1 MTIDKGTGFVVPVAK
16 IGDFNK
22 RLPPENVLYCKR
34 GDGMEIRSH
43 TEMTKR
49 LMADALKRLMAQK
62 PLNKIT
68 IRQITEDCG
77 VNRQTFYYHFEDIYD
92 LMRWMF
98 RQEALAL
105 LDQREGVVIWQDGLL
120 QLLRYL
126 EENREV
132 CLCALHS
139 VGHEQ
144 LRRFFRSEIY
154 DIIYRTVDLVAADDD
169 PEDYK
174 AVLTNFYVS
183 ALTVMMESWLLGE
196 LSSGPEDLVAAA
208 EQIIEDHYAGAC
220 LRRER
225 TAENKTEMPSS

>member
-1 MTIDKGTGFVVPVAK
+1 MPAVK

-22 RLPPENVLYCKR
+22 RLPQGDVLYCKR
-34 GDGMEIRSH
+34 GDGMQIHSH
-43 TEMTKR
+43 TEVTKQ
-49 LMADALKRLMAQK
+49 LMADALKRLMAKK

-68 IRQITEDCG
+68 IREITEDCG

-98 RQEALAL
+98 RQEAMAL

-120 QLLRYL
+120 QLFRYL

-154 DIIYRTVDLVAADDD
+154 DIIYRTVDLVAADDH
-169 PEDYK
+169 EDYK
-174 AVLTNFYVS
+174 ALLTNFYVS
-183 ALTVMMESWLLGE
+183 ALTGMMESWLLGE
-196 LSSGPEDLVAAA
+196 LSSTPEGLVTTVERVIADL
-208 EQIIEDHYAGAC
+208 YAGAC
-220 LRRER
+220 LRREKR
-225 TAENKTEMPSS
+225 GESPSAP

>member
-1 MTIDKGTGFVVPVAK
+1 
-16 IGDFNK
+16 
-22 RLPPENVLYCKR
+22 
-34 GDGMEIRSH
+34 MEINSR
-43 TEMTKR
+43 TEVTKQ
-49 LMADALKRLMAQK
+49 LMADALKRLMTKK

-68 IRQITEDCG
+68 IREITEDCG

-120 QLLRYL
+120 QLFRYL

-154 DIIYRTVDLVAADDD
+154 DIIYRTVDLVAADDH
-169 PEDYK
+169 EDYK
-174 AVLTNFYVS
+174 ALLTNFYVS
-183 ALTVMMESWLLGE
+183 ALTGMMESWLLGE
-196 LSSGPEDLVAAA
+196 
-208 EQIIEDHYAGAC
+208 
-220 LRRER
+220 
-225 TAENKTEMPSS
+225 